1 MLQYVKRSYTRLVE
15 WTLQIARGKYG
26 TYALAADSFAE
37 SSFFIVPPDILL
49 IALCSARKGLGYL
62 RLAAVTTISSVL
74 GGLFGYL
81 IGATLFVYIGQSIVD
96 MYGLHAEMESVRL
109 AFQNNAFL
117 AILTAAFTPI
127 PYKIF
132 TISAGLFS
140 VNIWVFII
148 ASLIGRG
155 TRFYLVA
162 YLTHKFELHAKEVLI
177 KHVNSISMVVI
188 GVVLLLAIVIGVFK

>member
-1 MLQYVKRSYTRLVE
+1 MIQYVKRSYTKLVE

-26 TYALAADSFAE
+26 TYALALDSFAE
-37 SSFFIVPPDILL
+37 SSFFIVPPDVIL
-49 IALCSARKGLGYL
+49 IALCSARKGLGYA
-62 RLAAVTTISSVL
+62 RLALITTIFSVL
-74 GGLFGYL
+74 GGVFGYI
-81 IGATLFVYIGQSIVD
+81 IGATVFAYIGQPIVD
-96 MYGLHAEMESVRL
+96 AYHLQTEMETVRT

-140 VNIWVFII
+140 VNIWVLI
-148 ASLIGRG
+148 AASIVGRG

-162 YLTHKFELHAKEVLI
+162 YLTHKFEQHAKEVLI
-177 KHVNSISMVVI
+177 KHVNSISVVAI
-188 GVVLLLAIVIGVFK
+188 GVVLLLAIAFGVFK